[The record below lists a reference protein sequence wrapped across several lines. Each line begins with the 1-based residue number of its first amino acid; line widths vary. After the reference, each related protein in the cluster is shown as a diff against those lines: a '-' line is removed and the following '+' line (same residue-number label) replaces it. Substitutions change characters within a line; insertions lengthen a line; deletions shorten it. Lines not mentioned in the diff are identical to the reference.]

1 MSVQSLVKVE
11 QNEEAV
17 ERGAAQNLGDGARV
31 KRRLELAAHSRASRR
46 VFERKGADLVM
57 EKKITLLEALT
68 GLSFELE
75 HLDGQK
81 YTVATTPGEVI
92 NPGTKK

>member
-1 MSVQSLVKVE
+1 M
-11 QNEEAV
+11 A
-17 ERGAAQNLGDGARV
+17 GDIYARISIE
-31 KRRLELAAHSRASRR
+31 KHK